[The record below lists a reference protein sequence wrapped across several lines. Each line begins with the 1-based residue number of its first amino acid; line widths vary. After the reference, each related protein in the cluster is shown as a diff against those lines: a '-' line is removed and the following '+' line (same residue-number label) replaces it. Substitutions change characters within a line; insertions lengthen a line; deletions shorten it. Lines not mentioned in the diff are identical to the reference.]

1 MNTNQDEYLEALWRM
16 REGGKDSVE
25 DLRTVLD
32 MQVEDVIIDSLVSE
46 NYVVMDRG
54 GKAVALTEEGKVYA
68 RDLVRKHRLAERLL
82 FDVLQM
88 REGRFETEACAFEHL
103 LAPQVVEGICT
114 LLGHPRTCPHGLP
127 IPKGTCCRRSE
138 TKVNTSVVSLTD
150 LAVNETGQIAYINCP
165 DDAQLHRLNGLQI
178 RPGTE
183 ITLHQKYPTCVIECE
198 GGMIALDELIA
209 DNICL
214 WKKQE
219 EGQKPGGDDEGGRPE
234 KKKRR
239 WFRRR
244 SQR

>member
-25 DLRTVLD
+25 DLQTVLD
-32 MQVEDVIIDSLVSE
+32 MQIEEPIIDSLVSDK
-46 NYVVMDRG
+46 YVTMDREG
-54 GKAVALTEEGKVYA
+54 EKVGLTEKGEVYA
-68 RDLVRKHRLAERLL
+68 RDLVRKLRLAERLL

-127 IPKGTCCRRSE
+127 IPKGTCCGRSE
-138 TKVNTSVVSLTD
+138 TKVNASVTSLAN
-150 LAVNETGQIAYINCP
+150 LAVNETGQIAYINCQ

-219 EGQKPGGDDEGGRPE
+219 EGRKPGGDGAGDRPG

-244 SQR
+244 RQR